1 MSLNKINKDELHQL
15 FQEFK
20 LNNQNAYNRLYEKY
34 FEIVYGIIFS
44 IIKNKEDTEDITHEV
59 FTKIYKL
66 EKEKLPTS
74 NEASWLYTV
83 SKNECFLYLR
93 KQKPNINIEEVYE
106 IPNEDN
112 DLKDVIDI
120 DYYNNV
126 IKGLKEDE
134 KCIVSLKIISDFSFS
149 KISQIMNIPIGTV
162 QWKYYKSINYLR
174 NTINSLIG
182 AIIAFIVVIITKE
195 DMKQTKNNKKD
206 NKIKEEL
213 EQNTNINTNINTDS
227 TDSSEIIQNQVQDNT
242 NKYEEYENTIV
253 VNEVQNSD
261 IKQAKQN
268 NYKFLNS
275 GFILI
280 SLIFLISSLIFLKK
294 YQQKCKRKVSK

>member
-20 LNNQNAYNRLYEKY
+20 WNNQNAYNRLYEKY
-34 FEIVYGIIFS
+34 FELVYGIIFS

-126 IKGLKEDE
+126 IKDLKEDE

-162 QWKYYKSINYLR
+162 QWKYYKSINHLR

-195 DMKQTKNNKKD
+195 DMKQIKNDKKD

-213 EQNTNINTNINTDS
+213 EQNTNINTNINADS

-261 IKQAKQN
+261 IKQVKQN

-280 SLIFLISSLIFLKK
+280 SLIFLISSLIFFKK

>member
-34 FEIVYGIIFS
+34 FELVYGIIFS

>member
-34 FEIVYGIIFS
+34 FELVYGIIFS

-112 DLKDVIDI
+112 DFKDVIDI